1 MLSDKMSVPVCAGT
15 AAATC
20 PAEVLTKSEA
30 LREDGVYRAI
40 AFKRRRV
47 CGEFI
52 EKLGDADR

>member
-1 MLSDKMSVPVCAGT
+1 MSVPVCAGP
-15 AAATC
+15 AAETC